1 MAFLHL
7 WCRKHLKWPHWREG
21 KKERRE
27 LWLKIVPWNVRLF
40 FIFSITNLLY
50 DVPWA
55 NWKLVAYLHTDIKV
69 EVNFLLWGEKIGRW
83 ENLRL
88 RPILSFPIQV
98 WRQWLKGW
106 DIGRCKIRR
115 RSFLMRRG
123 QNVKANQLW
132 SPEELRHV
140 ARAVVEARAYS
151 AATLAW
157 CYVLLHSFIPLYL
170 DTHSYLH
177 PPMDDI
183 SYKIFLW

>member
-1 MAFLHL
+1 MLDY
-7 WCRKHLKWPHWREG
+7 
-21 KKERRE
+21 
-27 LWLKIVPWNVRLF
+27 
-40 FIFSITNLLY
+40 FSVTNLLY

-115 RSFLMRRG
+115 RTFLMRKPRAKCKSQSTLITGGVTTCRAGGCRG
-123 QNVKANQLW
+123 AHIQLLL
-132 SPEELRHV
+132 SHD
-140 ARAVVEARAYS
+140 
-151 AATLAW
+151 AT
-157 CYVLLHSFIPLYL
+157 YYYTHSYHTTVPGHSFIPSS
-170 DTHSYLH
+170 SYGW
-177 PPMDDI
+177 
-183 SYKIFLW
+183 YFF

>member
-7 WCRKHLKWPHWREG
+7 WCRKHLKWPHWWIKR
-21 KKERRE
+21 KENSDSKFCPE
-27 LWLKIVPWNVRLF
+27 MLDH
-40 FIFSITNLLY
+40 FSFTKLLY

-106 DIGRCKIRR
+106 DIGSCKIRR
-115 RSFLMRRG
+115 RSFLMRKPRAKCKSQSTLITGGVTTCRAGGCRG
-123 QNVKANQLW
+123 ARIF
-132 SPEELRHV
+132 SCYSRMMLRTT
-140 ARAVVEARAYS
+140 
-151 AATLAW
+151 TLIHTT
-157 CYVLLHSFIPLYL
+157 VPGHSFIPFIPSS
-170 DTHSYLH
+170 SYGW
-177 PPMDDI
+177 
-183 SYKIFLW
+183 YFF

>member
-1 MAFLHL
+1 MTTLA
-7 WCRKHLKWPHWREG
+7 
-21 KKERRE
+21 KKEKGE
-27 LWLKIVPWNVRLF
+27 LWLKFLPWNVRSF
-40 FIFSITNLLY
+40 FIYQTVVRCSMGQL
-50 DVPWA
+50 
-55 NWKLVAYLHTDIKV
+55 
-69 EVNFLLWGEKIGRW
+69 KIGGIPPYWHQSGSKFSPLRR
-83 ENLRL
+83 ENWPVRKLEAASNPFVPHSSL
-88 RPILSFPIQV
+88 G
-98 WRQWLKGW
+98 RQWLKGW

-140 ARAVVEARAYS
+140 ARAVVEAHAYS

-177 PPMDDI
+177 LPIDDI
-183 SYKIFLW
+183 PFKVFLW

>member
-1 MAFLHL
+1 MLDY
-7 WCRKHLKWPHWREG
+7 
-21 KKERRE
+21 
-27 LWLKIVPWNVRLF
+27 
-40 FIFSITNLLY
+40 FSVTNLLY

-98 WRQWLKGW
+98 WGGNDSKDETLGVAKYAGGAFW
-106 DIGRCKIRR
+106 CA
-115 RSFLMRRG
+115 SRG

-140 ARAVVEARAYS
+140 ARAVVEAHAYS

-183 SYKIFLW
+183 PLKYSYDSTSKRAIHPFSLQVPWKT

>member
-7 WCRKHLKWPHWREG
+7 WCRKHLKWM
-21 KKERRE
+21 
-27 LWLKIVPWNVRLF
+27 LDY
-40 FIFSITNLLY
+40 FSVTNLLY

-115 RSFLMRRG
+115 RTFLMRRW

-140 ARAVVEARAYS
+140 ARAVVEARIFSCYS
-151 AATLAW
+151 HMMLRTLTLIHTT
-157 CYVLLHSFIPLYL
+157 VPGHSFIPLF
-170 DTHSYLH
+170 SYGW
-177 PPMDDI
+177 
-183 SYKIFLW
+183 YFF

>member
-1 MAFLHL
+1 MAFLHP
-7 WCRKHLKWPHWREG
+7 WCRKHLKWPHWLQRKREENSDS
-21 KKERRE
+21 KFRPEMSDY
-27 LWLKIVPWNVRLF
+27 
-40 FIFSITNLLY
+40 FSVTNLLY
-50 DVPWA
+50 DDPWA

-115 RSFLMRRG
+115 RSFLMRKPRAKCKSQSTLITG
-123 QNVKANQLW
+123 GVTTCRA
-132 SPEELRHV
+132 
-140 ARAVVEARAYS
+140 AVVEARAYS